1 MYNIPESE
9 NQPRIPEHRAEIIAL
24 SRMMDH
30 WSAEL
35 YRRRNHDESKVP
47 PWKFLPLPDT
57 LAEWEKSRGELL
69 KIFEEHIYGALPPPP
84 DKLEVRLLAEKHGAL
99 GGLAYRREIRIYC
112 KMNDGRVHDFDMLLY
127 VPENVE
133 GKVPVF
139 VGLNF
144 DGNQANTPDDDV
156 RLTRGAAHVAKHWWR
171 SAVTPA
177 DKRFIKMESWNFE
190 EAMKR
195 GYAVATANFG
205 EIFPDNP
212 FGFAKSIY
220 TLFKTPDELAELPEP
235 PAPVRNYGAISAWAW
250 GVSRMMDVLED
261 IPEVDAE
268 KAAVVGHSRLGKAA
282 LWAGVND
289 KRFKMVISNNSGCMG
304 ASPACRV
311 YGERPGHLAY
321 LHRFWFADKFIEY
334 ADREETMPVDQHQLM
349 ALIAPRCLY
358 VASSSEDC
366 GADPYGEFLAAG
378 EAEKVWKLYGFE
390 RSLPDSFPPLD
401 QSVGNM
407 VKYHCK
413 TGIHSITAADWVHY
427 YACADKLFKQ

>member
-1 MYNIPESE
+1 
-9 NQPRIPEHRAEIIAL
+9 
-24 SRMMDH
+24 
-30 WSAEL
+30 
-35 YRRRNHDESKVP
+35 
-47 PWKFLPLPDT
+47 
-57 LAEWEKSRGELL
+57 
-69 KIFEEHIYGALPPPP
+69 
-84 DKLEVRLLAEKHGAL
+84 
-99 GGLAYRREIRIYC
+99 
-112 KMNDGRVHDFDMLLY
+112 
-127 VPENVE
+127 
-133 GKVPVF
+133 
-139 VGLNF
+139 
-144 DGNQANTPDDDV
+144 
-156 RLTRGAAHVAKHWWR
+156 
-171 SAVTPA
+171 
-177 DKRFIKMESWNFE
+177 
-190 EAMKR
+190 MKR

-321 LHRFWFADKFIEY
+321 LQRFWFADKFIEY

-390 RSLPDSFPPLD
+390 RSLPDSFPALD